1 MLESFDLVSGILQ
14 PLLSI
19 PSFPAPPGWN
29 AFVDLLERALNF
41 LAVHLHSAGLA
52 VIVFTIIIKTL
63 LLPLTI
69 KATRSSRAM
78 QELQPKIKELQI
90 FL

>member
-1 MLESFDLVSGILQ
+1 MLDSFDLVGGFLQ
-14 PLLSI
+14 PLI
-19 PSFPAPPGWN
+19 SFPSPPGWN
-29 AFVDLLERALNF
+29 AYVSLLERALNF

-69 KATRSSRAM
+69 KRRNGKNGKGRGRLSSS
-78 QELQPKIKELQI
+78 
-90 FL
+90 

>member
-19 PSFPAPPGWN
+19 PSFPSPPGWN

-78 QELQPKIKELQI
+78 L
-90 FL
+90 